1 MYFTDKYPHCDGGGI
16 LYTGSDPGILTI
28 FNVFIYFFFGLF
40 GIVFTTKQVY
50 SLGIILLLL
59 HDYVLDW
66 S

>member
-16 LYTGSDPGILTI
+16 LYTGSDPGRQYLMFLYIS
-28 FNVFIYFFFGLF
+28 FFFGLF